1 MAVSPG
7 RRGTEFGNQIPV
19 SALGF
24 VGSSSPVTAMLCKL
38 IHCTLT
44 ANPPNGYYLHSTGK
58 EAEAWI
64 SLAVQWLRLHVSNAG
79 VQVQFLVRELRSD
92 MLCSAAKK

>member
-58 EAEAWI
+58 EAEAWD
-64 SLAVQWLRLHVSNAG
+64 
-79 VQVQFLVRELRSD
+79 FLGSPVVKTPCFQCRGSG
-92 MLCSAAKK
+92 SIPSQGPKI

>member
-58 EAEAWI
+58 EAEAWD
-64 SLAVQWLRLHVSNAG
+64 
-79 VQVQFLVRELRSD
+79 FLGSPVVKTPCFQCRGSG
-92 MLCSAAKK
+92 SIPSQGTKI

>member
-7 RRGTEFGNQIPV
+7 RRGTEFGNQMPV

-38 IHCTLT
+38 IHFTLT

-58 EAEAWI
+58 EAEAWD
-64 SLAVQWLRLHVSNAG
+64 
-79 VQVQFLVRELRSD
+79 FLGSPVGKTRCFQCRGSD
-92 MLCSAAKK
+92 SIPSRGTKI